1 LGFSKRMV
9 HEEYKEM
16 IPARALSALDA
27 AEAHAL
33 NEHLENC
40 AECRKQLDAWE
51 ATAATLAVTA
61 NPAEPSPAVRE
72 RILSEVRKDLSAPE
86 VIPFRSTPRNIW
98 RSFGS
103 LGAMAAVVLLTA
115 LIVGLVVMWRQNL
128 AINEELARTRE
139 FVELVNTPGA
149 KVSELKGMDLGA
161 GATASV
167 AYDRN
172 GHAMLMASKLPK
184 PPQGKAYQLWFIVG
198 TKPPMP
204 GKTFS
209 PDDAGKGTLKDQMP
223 REAMDSAIFAIT
235 MEPEGG
241 SSAPTSPIYLRSFE
255 VN

>member
-1 LGFSKRMV
+1 MV

-40 AECRKQLDAWE
+40 AECRKELEEWQ
-51 ATAATLAVTA
+51 ATAATLALTA
-61 NPAEPSPAVRE
+61 DSVEPSPAVRE
-72 RILSEVRKDLSAPE
+72 RILSEVRKDLASPQ
-86 VIPFRSTPRNIW
+86 VLPFRSTPRNIW
-98 RSFGS
+98 SSFGS

-115 LIVGLVVMWRQNL
+115 LIVGLIVLWQQNGRMR
-128 AINEELARTRE
+128 EELALSKQ
-139 FVELVNTPGA
+139 FVELVTTPGA
-149 KVSELKGMDLGA
+149 RVSELKGIDLGA
-161 GATASV
+161 GATASL
-167 AYDRN
+167 AYDQN
-172 GHAMLMASKLPK
+172 GHAMLMANKLPQ

-198 TKPPMP
+198 KNPPMP

-209 PDDAGKGTLKDQMP
+209 PDNTGKGMLKEQMP

-235 MEPEGG
+235 MEPESG

>member
-1 LGFSKRMV
+1 MV

-40 AECRKQLDAWE
+40 AECRKELEEWQ
-51 ATAATLAVTA
+51 ATAATLALTA
-61 NPAEPSPAVRE
+61 DSVEPSPAVRE
-72 RILSEVRKDLSAPE
+72 RILSEVRKDLASPQ
-86 VIPFRSTPRNIW
+86 VLPFRSTPRNIW
-98 RSFGS
+98 SSFGS

-115 LIVGLVVMWRQNL
+115 LIVGLIVLWQQNGRMR
-128 AINEELARTRE
+128 EELALSKQ
-139 FVELVNTPGA
+139 FVELVTTPGA
-149 KVSELKGMDLGA
+149 RVSELKGIDLGA
-161 GATASV
+161 GATASL
-167 AYDRN
+167 AYDQN
-172 GHAMLMASKLPK
+172 GHAMLMANKLPQ

-198 TKPPMP
+198 KNPPMP

-209 PDDAGKGTLKDQMP
+209 PDNTGKGMLKEQMP
-223 REAMDSAIFAIT
+223 REAINSAIFAIT

>member
-1 LGFSKRMV
+1 MV

-40 AECRKQLDAWE
+40 AECRKELEEWQ
-51 ATAATLAVTA
+51 ATAATLALTA
-61 NPAEPSPAVRE
+61 DSVEPSPAFRE
-72 RILSEVRKDLSAPE
+72 RILSEVRKDLASPQ
-86 VIPFRSTPRNIW
+86 VLPFRSTPRNIW
-98 RSFGS
+98 SSFGS

-115 LIVGLVVMWRQNL
+115 LIVGLIVLWQQNGRMR
-128 AINEELARTRE
+128 EELALSKQ
-139 FVELVNTPGA
+139 FVELVTTPGA
-149 KVSELKGMDLGA
+149 RVSELKGIDLGA
-161 GATASV
+161 GATASL
-167 AYDRN
+167 AYDQN
-172 GHAMLMASKLPK
+172 GHAMLMANKLPQ

-198 TKPPMP
+198 KNPPMP

-209 PDDAGKGTLKDQMP
+209 PDNTGKGMLKEQMP
-223 REAMDSAIFAIT
+223 REAINSAIFAIT
-235 MEPEGG
+235 MEPESG